1 MKKSK
6 LIKENFDLYE
16 RLKVAKQ
23 RTADL
28 EKDLKTVKSELEV
41 LKAENARLADELKA
55 KNDRPTEDIKGI
67 EAVILPES
75 EPGTVLPKPV
85 TAPLDADIADV
96 PLKDDMQYAADI
108 IGDIVIESAKFSN
121 RLTENGNS
129 QHIELVNLVLGK
141 TEVSKADILA
151 IIREDIPLI
160 VKKQK
165 IDAVKASTIEYFES
179 VMGQIS

>member
-1 MKKSK
+1 M
-6 LIKENFDLYE
+6 
-16 RLKVAKQ
+16 
-23 RTADL
+23 
-28 EKDLKTVKSELEV
+28 EV

-67 EAVILPES
+67 EAV
-75 EPGTVLPKPV
+75 LPKPV

-96 PLKDDMQYAADI
+96 PLKEDMQYAADI

-151 IIREDIPLI
+151 IIREDIPLV

-165 IDAVKASTIEYFES
+165 IDVVKASTIEYFES